1 MGWQNLL
8 ANADTEHIVLPWTRA
23 RGRSLRSM
31 TRSWMFEC
39 EPPRECGWYNFK
51 LKGRSVTGFEQAEP
65 ERDTLIGLVRGYLIG
80 DRLAADDCRIDPD
93 PMEIAKNTSRVYLLD
108 EGLDRFARVLAGS
121 VYKDGPLVFV
131 SLDMPLGPEEAVL
144 QAFLDRQTSVA
155 EIKSVTPALD
165 AAFRMECWQREQAER
180 RRRELERL
188 AREEQERLEREARR
202 RELVEKLGDGAGRR
216 AMAAVDFETAARAA
230 LAVGGAE
237 LLDVRRNV
245 NRGEQIVRYRLDG
258 HRFECVCDERT
269 LRIVDSGVC
278 LRNEHT
284 NEQGDDRFTLESLP
298 AVILEA
304 ERKGVL
310 VVFRHV

>member
-8 ANADTEHIVLPWTRA
+8 ANADAEHIVLPWTRA

-31 TRSWMFEC
+31 TRSWTFEC
-39 EPPRECGWYNFK
+39 DPPRECGWYSFK
-51 LKGRSVTGFEQAEP
+51 LKGRTVTGFEVAEP
-65 ERDTLIGLVRGYLIG
+65 ERDTLIGCVRGYLIG

-144 QAFLDRQTSVA
+144 QAFLDRQTSVV
-155 EIKSVTPALD
+155 EIKGVTPALD

-188 AREEQERLEREARR
+188 AREEQERLEREVRR

-216 AMAAVDFETAARAA
+216 AMAAVDFEAAARAA
-230 LAVGGAE
+230 LVVGGAE

-258 HRFECVCDERT
+258 RRFECVCDERT
-269 LRIVDSGVC
+269 LRIVDAGIC
-278 LRNEHT
+278 LTQESTRER
-284 NEQGDDRFTLESLP
+284 GDDRFTLESLP
-298 AVILEA
+298 SVVMEA
-304 ERKGVL
+304 ERRGVL

>member
-1 MGWQNLL
+1 
-8 ANADTEHIVLPWTRA
+8 
-23 RGRSLRSM
+23 
-31 TRSWMFEC
+31 MFEC
-39 EPPRECGWYNFK
+39 DPPCECGWYSFK
-51 LKGRSVTGFEQAEP
+51 LKGRSVTGFEPAEP
-65 ERDTLIGLVRGYLIG
+65 ERDTLIGCVRGYLIG

-93 PMEIAKNTSRVYLLD
+93 PMEIAKGTSRVYLLD

-121 VYKDGPLVFV
+121 IYKDGPLVFV

-144 QAFLDRQTSVA
+144 QAFLDRQTSVS
-155 EIKSVTPALD
+155 EIKGVTPALD

-258 HRFECVCDERT
+258 HRFECVCDEKT
-269 LRIVDSGVC
+269 LRVVDAGICLTDERSGFK
-278 LRNEHT
+278 
-284 NEQGDDRFTLESLP
+284 GDTLFTLESIC
-298 AVILEA
+298 AVVREA
-304 ERKGVL
+304 ERLGVL